1 MWHIYIYKHSKDD
14 IDNHKDDD
22 DDDDEERENEDDNE
36 DKMTVMMMMMT
47 MTVDGLHIKLI
58 YFLTLLMAT
67 VLLHTSTPPVNSA
80 LIPFLASTCLKSR
93 NLGGLTYTCRWG
105 VTYNPIKRKQKS
117 YINQSKFKYCDQLK
131 LHCTIK

>member
-1 MWHIYIYKHSKDD
+1 MMT
-14 IDNHKDDD
+14 
-22 DDDDEERENEDDNE
+22 
-36 DKMTVMMMMMT
+36 KMTVMLMMT
-47 MTVDGLHIKLI
+47 MTMTEDRMQIKLI

-105 VTYNPIKRKQKS
+105 VT
-117 YINQSKFKYCDQLK
+117 
-131 LHCTIK
+131 